1 MSDDLT
7 HVKNDVPPKTRRT
20 FPSAATI
27 LLIVVLAVWVLTF
40 FLPSGLYQLNEHG
53 TPIPGSFRTHDLH
66 LNFWDRLG
74 ILLESPV
81 NGLYGVRDP
90 HTLMIGPWNL
100 GALAGSAP
108 VFLFILAIGG
118 FMTVVFQTNALNL
131 GIAHLAQRF
140 SQRGPILIVILCVI
154 FGVLGSVMSWSD
166 ETLGFYA
173 LIIPLMVGLGY
184 DRMVAVA
191 VVTVAPF
198 MGIMGSTVNPF
209 RIGVAS
215 DRAGITMGD
224 GIGLRLVMF
233 VVIMG
238 ITIWFILRYAKRVK
252 TDPANSIIGL
262 SDDDRSV
269 LGASD
274 PHRRI
279 EPLTTRHRVII
290 GVVAFT
296 FALMT
301 FAIIPWGAILG
312 NTAANDV
319 TGEEAVKP
327 FAWELG
333 WWLPELTVLFIVMAL
348 VIGLIGRLGEKG
360 TVGAFFQGVADFS
373 GPAALVILAKAVSVI
388 LINTQTIDTIL
399 SGMERLVGGTGSV
412 PFVLVLSAV
421 SLPLGALVGS
431 GSAGMALVMPIL
443 APLGDFAGVE
453 RSLIVTIYATMGGW
467 INMLLPFNALL
478 MAGLALAKVTFNK
491 YIRFI
496 WGLMAI
502 QLVALLAMLLL
513 GLLL

>member
-1 MSDDLT
+1 MTDELTKEHDDLPS
-7 HVKNDVPPKTRRT
+7 DTRRS

-27 LLIVVLAVWVLTF
+27 LLIVVVAVWILAF
-40 FLPSGLYQLNEHG
+40 FLPSGLYQLNEQG
-53 TPIPGSFRTHDLH
+53 SPIPGSYTTHDLH
-66 LNFWDRLG
+66 LSFWDRLG

-118 FMTVVFQTNALNL
+118 FMTVVFHTNALNL
-131 GIAHLAQRF
+131 GIAHLAKRF
-140 SQRGPILIVILCVI
+140 SHRGPILIASLCVI
-154 FGVLGSVMSWSD
+154 FGVLGSIMSWSD

-173 LIIPLMVGLGY
+173 LIIPLMLGLGY

-215 DRAGITMGD
+215 DRAGVTMGD

-233 VVIMG
+233 VVIMV

-252 TDPANSIIGL
+252 GDPSHSLVGFSN
-262 SDDDRSV
+262 DDRKVINERSV
-269 LGASD
+269 DQG
-274 PHRRI
+274 I

-296 FALMT
+296 FLLMT

-348 VIGLIGRLGEKG
+348 VIGVIGRLGEKG

-399 SGMERLVGGTGSV
+399 RGMENLVGGTGAV

-421 SLPLGALVGS
+421 SVPLGALVGS

-467 INMLLPFNALL
+467 INMFLPFNALL

-502 QLVALLAMLLL
+502 QLVAVLTMLLL